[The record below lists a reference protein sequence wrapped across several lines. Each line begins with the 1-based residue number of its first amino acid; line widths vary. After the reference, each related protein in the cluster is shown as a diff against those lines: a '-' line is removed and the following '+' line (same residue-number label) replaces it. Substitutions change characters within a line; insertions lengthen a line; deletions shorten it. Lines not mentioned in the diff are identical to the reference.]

1 MIRWLKEEINLGL
14 VLLEELG
21 LELAMRFGRSI
32 EVGDRL
38 EVKVAHADPRKDEI
52 VFQEIITSV
61 AETATN

>member
-1 MIRWLKEEINLGL
+1 M
-14 VLLEELG
+14 LLEELG

-52 VFQEIITSV
+52 VLQEIITSV